1 MSTIAAPR
9 DDQATRLRAMVERTE
24 APAAGSAPRS
34 RKRARTVCI
43 ASGKGGVGKTCL
55 AVGLSTCFAEAR
67 RETILV
73 DADLGLGNADLL
85 CGVTPRRTTAD
96 IVAGV
101 ATCETSAV
109 EVRPNFRL
117 IPGASGDPR
126 LADIGAE
133 QRLALFD
140 RFAWAERE
148 AEVLLMD
155 CGAGVGSSV
164 LSFLASGDL
173 AVIVTTPEPT
183 SIADA
188 YALIKCLIRQG
199 DGAFETGRIK
209 LVVNGV
215 REPRE
220 GPRVYERLA
229 KVCDRF
235 LHFTPT
241 LLGCVRHDMDVAR
254 SVCARTPIVEYAP
267 RSHAAQDVRTIGER
281 LARELGLADRGRARR
296 ARRTKPGI
304 WARVLGV

>member
-1 MSTIAAPR
+1 MSTIAAAR
-9 DDQATRLRAMVERTE
+9 DDQATRLRALVERNE
-24 APAAGSAPRS
+24 IPKPSVAPVPA
-34 RKRARTVCI
+34 KRARTVCI

-55 AVGLSTCFAEAR
+55 AVGLSTVFAQEGR
-67 RETILV
+67 QTILV

-96 IVAGV
+96 IVAGL

-109 EVRPNFRL
+109 EVRPGFRL

-133 QRLALFD
+133 QRLTLFD
-140 RFAWAERE
+140 RFAWAEHQ
-148 AEVLLMD
+148 ADVLLMD

-164 LSFLASGDL
+164 LSFLASGDI
-173 AVIVTTPEPT
+173 AVVVTTPEPT

-188 YALIKCLIRQG
+188 YALIKCLVRRG
-199 DGAFETGRIK
+199 DGAFETHRIK

-215 REPRE
+215 RDSRE
-220 GPRVYERLA
+220 GPRVHDRLA

-235 LHFTPT
+235 LQFTPE
-241 LLGCVRHDMDVAR
+241 LLGCVRHDMEVAR
-254 SVCARTPIVEYAP
+254 SVCARTPLIEHAP
-267 RSHAAQDVRTIGER
+267 RSHAAQDVRTISAR
-281 LARELGLADRGRARR
+281 LSTELGLADRGHGRR
-296 ARRTKPGI
+296 SRRTKPGI